1 MKPSPASGH
10 PDPDPTP
17 PTERPTPPKT
27 GRALLTGAGK
37 TAAAVHSA
45 LKWLWL
51 APVRI
56 YRRFLSPLK
65 GQGSC
70 RFTPTCSAYALE
82 AVGEWGILC
91 GTALALFRVLRC
103 NPFSKGG
110 YDPVPKR
117 SEVLSRLRKKRSEGN
132 DPPASQPPMEH

>member
-1 MKPSPASGH
+1 MKPSPASEH
-10 PDPDPTP
+10 ADPTP
-17 PTERPTPPKT
+17 APPKA
-27 GRALLTGAGK
+27 GRAAALFSRAGK
-37 TAAAVHSA
+37 IAAALHSA

-56 YRRFLSPLK
+56 YRRLLSPLK
-65 GQGSC
+65 GRGSC
-70 RFTPTCSAYALE
+70 RFTPTCSAYAVE

-103 NPFSKGG
+103 NPFSRGG

-117 SEVLSRLRKKRSEGN
+117 SEVMERIRNGKRKGN